1 MIHIVGGCYF
11 ERCEYPYWNQYFG
24 SAGRAA
30 AAARTFGPVTLHTC
44 TDKTSDENARI
55 LAAEHR
61 LVLKSTRI
69 PESVRFHY
77 LHGLSR
83 PSIDNVPPKPHTKLA
98 LRADAVL
105 RFGMVEADAVVAGR
119 RVVYDPQSSGRAFG
133 DNESSAEQLAIVAN
147 EDEIRAHAGIDDSV
161 RAARSLIQKRVA
173 HVVVMK
179 RGAIGAYVCEGRR
192 ETHVNSYRT
201 PHVWKIGSGD
211 IFSGVFAAL
220 WTKGT
225 KASVSAEAASR
236 AVASYCATQVLPI
249 PRNVRTRAHY
259 PRFRPSASRKARIYL
274 AGPFFTMAQ
283 RWMIDEARAALFDM
297 GVEVFS
303 PVHDVGFGDA
313 DKVAA
318 ADLSA
323 LERCS
328 AVFAVVEGLD
338 SGTLFEAGYARAR
351 QIPVI
356 AYVENE
362 KKADLLMLEGSGC
375 AIFTDFVSAIYH
387 AAWAA
392 LG

>member
-1 MIHIVGGCYF
+1 MHIVGGCYF
-11 ERCEYPYWNQYFG
+11 ERCEHPYWNQFFG

-30 AAARTFGPVTLHTC
+30 AAARAFGPVTLHTC
-44 TDKTSDENARI
+44 TDKNSEENARI
-55 LAAEHR
+55 LAAEYR
-61 LVLKSTRI
+61 LVLRSTPIRK
-69 PESVRFHY
+69 SVRFHY

-83 PSIDNVPPKPHTKLA
+83 PNIDTVPQEPPTKLV
-98 LRADAVL
+98 LRANAVL
-105 RFGMVEADAVVAGR
+105 RFGMLEADPVVKGR
-119 RVVYDPQSSGRAFG
+119 RVVYDPQSSGHAFG
-133 DNESSAEQLAIVAN
+133 DNGSYAEQLAIVAN
-147 EDEIRAHAGIDDSV
+147 EDEVRTQAGRDDPIK
-161 RAARSLIQKRVA
+161 AAQSLIRKRLA
-173 HVVVMK
+173 QVVVIK
-179 RGAIGAYVCEGRR
+179 RGPMGAYVCTGHRGA
-192 ETHVNSYRT
+192 HISAYRT

-211 IFSGVFAAL
+211 VFAAVFAAL
-220 WTKGT
+220 WTTGT
-225 KASVSAEAASR
+225 DASVSARVASR

-249 PRNVRTRAHY
+249 PRDVRIRSHF
-259 PRFRPSASRKARIYL
+259 PEFRPPAKRNARIYL

-283 RWMIDEARAALFDM
+283 RWLIDEAREALLDM

-351 QIPVI
+351 RIPVI

-392 LG
+392 CG

>member
-1 MIHIVGGCYF
+1 VIHIVGGCYF

-30 AAARTFGPVTLHTC
+30 AAARAFSPVTLQTC
-44 TDKTSDENARI
+44 TDKDSEANARI

-61 LVLKSTRI
+61 LVLKTTRVPAAI
-69 PESVRFHY
+69 RFHY
-77 LHGLSR
+77 LHALSR
-83 PSIDNVPPKPHTKLA
+83 PSVDNVPSAPYTQLTV
-98 LRADAVL
+98 RAGAVL
-105 RFGMVEADAVVAGR
+105 RFGMLEADAVVHGG
-119 RVVYDPQSSGRAFG
+119 RVVYDPQSSARAFI
-133 DNESSAEQLAIVAN
+133 DNGSSAEQLAIVAN
-147 EDEIRAHAGIDDSV
+147 EDEICALAKMDDAV
-161 RAARSLIQKRVA
+161 KAARVLARRRVA
-173 HVVVMK
+173 QVVVIK
-179 RGAIGAYVCEGRR
+179 RGAVGAYVCEGR
-192 ETHVNSYRT
+192 HAAHISSYCT

-211 IFSGVFAAL
+211 IFAGVFAAL

-225 KASVSAEAASR
+225 KASVSAEVASR

-249 PRNVRTRAHY
+249 PRDVRTRSQF
-259 PRFRPSASRKARIYL
+259 PRFRPSARRKARIYL
-274 AGPFFTMAQ
+274 AGPFFSMAQ
-283 RWMIDEARAALFDM
+283 RWMIDEARAALLDM
-297 GVEVFS
+297 GVDVFS

-328 AVFAVVEGLD
+328 AVFAVIEGLD
-338 SGTLFEAGYARAR
+338 SGTLFEAGYARSR
-351 QIPVI
+351 GIPVI

-387 AAWAA
+387 ATWAA